1 MDPER
6 IAQVLAVG
14 TNHAQVETAGDLDST
29 MATLVPDP
37 VYEFFPVGLRMR
49 GTDAVRRYYEHLMA
63 HFLPKVEAATVIDE
77 WCNESS
83 LNQEYD
89 VSVRVDGRLERHRVL
104 GILEVAGDRL
114 SGERIYASE
123 RALRLML
130 GDVYDELQPIPEPV
144 PECIDKGSGSE

>member
-83 LNQEYD
+83 L
-89 VSVRVDGRLERHRVL
+89 
-104 GILEVAGDRL
+104 

-144 PECIDKGSGSE
+144 PECIDKGSRSE